1 MFFKFPF
8 SKVIVFVVSHFSH
21 FAPKSVMFQKAW
33 GVGKFGSM
41 HFLHV
46 IRTIERRSRKYFIND
61 VDPSVV
67 LIVTLERVI

>member
-33 GVGKFGSM
+33 GVGKFGSP

-46 IRTIERRSRKYFIND
+46 IRTIKRSLWKWQART
-61 VDPSVV
+61 
-67 LIVTLERVI
+67 IVYIFADLQ